1 MNSRTTDENKPPI
14 REELHM
20 RKKSYYTNIF
30 EDIENRV
37 QELNSRLSD
46 VMVVLKDVKLN
57 QNAQEY
63 LM

>member
-37 QELNSRLSD
+37 QELNSRLNNPPGN
-46 VMVVLKDVKLN
+46 LN
-57 QNAQEY
+57 SQF
-63 LM
+63 LRR